1 MTTSP
6 QPMTN
11 DAIPSWFMEF
21 VQENARQ
28 HAELAARMAANKA
41 ELTAQLAAD
50 KAALTAQLAEF
61 RVETTAQLAADKA
74 ELTAQLAEFRVETT
88 EKMGDLRTEMH
99 REFGRLMRW
108 VVGTTAGMGIAIAG
122 SLVYAVERLA

>member
-28 HAELAARMAANKA
+28 HAELAARMAADKA
-41 ELTAQLAAD
+41 EL
-50 KAALTAQLAEF
+50 
-61 RVETTAQLAADKA
+61 TAQLAADKA

>member
-28 HAELAARMAANKA
+28 HAELAARMAADKA
-41 ELTAQLAAD
+41 E
-50 KAALTAQLAEF
+50 LTAQLAEF